1 MNCAR
6 CNGCVVP
13 EQMSDLHG
21 TTERFEAMRCLNCG
35 NIEDAMIAA
44 NRNHHVRRLPS
55 RVPRPPVAGCSLNR
69 WVDSTWEASRES
81 RQEL

>member
-13 EQMSDLHG
+13 EQISDPHG

-44 NRNHHVRRLPS
+44 NRNHHLCRLPS
-55 RVPRPPVAGCSLNR
+55 RVPRPPVAGCYLDR
-69 WVDSTWEASRES
+69 WVDSVREASRES
-81 RQEL
+81 RQEM

>member
-13 EQMSDLHG
+13 EQISDLHG

-35 NIEDAMIAA
+35 NIEDAMIEA

-55 RVPRPPVAGCSLNR
+55 RVPRLPVGGCSLDR
-69 WVDSTWEASRES
+69 WVDSAREASRES